1 MLRRRHGLELFGSG
15 TGEIKALRLREF
27 TPAIT
32 QPRHRLTDQVCRL
45 VWHTGGMNRGGGG
58 EGGSDLDT
66 NWTAA
71 RSAAVSPLIEV
82 DDMRTDV
89 EKARITTTIHIVKR
103 FTDLLPLSDE
113 YGKRK

>member
-1 MLRRRHGLELFGSG
+1 M
-15 TGEIKALRLREF
+15 
-27 TPAIT
+27 
-32 QPRHRLTDQVCRL
+32 
-45 VWHTGGMNRGGGG
+45 
-58 EGGSDLDT
+58 DT